1 MGTSLLYS
9 VLSSGVQ
16 VITAPG
22 TWMGNLLRV
31 RAYLYLDLFRP
42 ASASTL
48 MMSCVLFRDT
58 TVSSI
63 MCPTSK
69 QPKVLLL
76 EDAHWSASI
85 IALLTG
91 AEFEVIQT
99 QDVAEAWAILD
110 ARDDVD
116 VLLADIDI
124 PSPTGGID
132 LGWYVQDRW
141 PGLGLVLT
149 SGQVRHLRPDEI
161 PGDGCFLPHPI
172 PADTLLDEIRLAAHR
187 L

>member
-1 MGTSLLYS
+1 M
-9 VLSSGVQ
+9 
-16 VITAPG
+16 
-22 TWMGNLLRV
+22 
-31 RAYLYLDLFRP
+31 
-42 ASASTL
+42 
-48 MMSCVLFRDT
+48 FRDT

-63 MCPTSK
+63 MCPTAK

-85 IALLTG
+85 IALLTR
-91 AEFEVIQT
+91 AEFEVIQA
-99 QDVAEAWAILD
+99 QDPDEAWATLE

-124 PSPTGGID
+124 PSPVGGVD
-132 LGWYVQDRW
+132 LGRYVHDRW

-149 SGQVRHLRPDEI
+149 SDQVRHLRPDEI

-172 PADTLLDEIRLAAHR
+172 PADTLLDEIRLAAR
-187 L
+187 RY

>member
-1 MGTSLLYS
+1 
-9 VLSSGVQ
+9 
-16 VITAPG
+16 
-22 TWMGNLLRV
+22 
-31 RAYLYLDLFRP
+31 
-42 ASASTL
+42 

-63 MCPTSK
+63 MCPTPK

-76 EDAHWSASI
+76 EAAHRSASI
-85 IALLTG
+85 IALLTR
-91 AEFEVIQT
+91 AAFEVIQT
-99 QDVAEAWAILD
+99 QDADEAWATLD

-124 PSPTGGID
+124 PSPVGGVD
-132 LGWYVQDRW
+132 LGRYVHARW

-172 PADTLLDEIRLAAHR
+172 PADTLLDEVRLAVR
-187 L
+187 RY